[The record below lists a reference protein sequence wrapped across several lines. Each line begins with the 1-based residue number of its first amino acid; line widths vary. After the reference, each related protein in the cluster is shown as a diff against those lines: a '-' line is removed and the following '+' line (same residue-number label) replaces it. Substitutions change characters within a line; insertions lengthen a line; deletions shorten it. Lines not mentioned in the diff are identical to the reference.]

1 MSDDGSQRYGR
12 FVVRVVLILV
22 LIYGVPTTGL
32 ASADP
37 VAALAPTLLITG
49 PLAVAALARRIDLGS
64 LLLLSVLQLIPWGLV
79 ASAASSF

>member
-12 FVVRVVLILV
+12 FAFRVVLILL
-22 LIYGVPTTGL
+22 LIYGVPTSGL

-37 VAALAPTLLITG
+37 ALALAPTLLITL
-49 PLAVAALARRIDLGS
+49 PLAVAALARRLDLGS
-64 LLLLSVLQLIPWGLV
+64 LLLLSVLLLIPWGLI